1 MSRQYIMFS
10 NTTISSCP
18 QSHKERKNAD
28 YATCVEILQT
38 NSALESIINRF
49 LENVTF
55 LHVSIAH
62 ALARLCACASHSLVR
77 VCTKTDL
84 NNTARVT
91 SSEHSRLVI
100 SRWQFFFS
108 QHDRFIIGASRY
120 SSPRMH
126 KTRRQAHKMLCKVKR
141 RIARIKPNW
150 SKKVTEIQC

>member
-1 MSRQYIMFS
+1 MFS

-62 ALARLCACASHSLVR
+62 ALARLCACT
-77 VCTKTDL
+77 CTQSDQSMHQERFKSNSTRNEFHAL
-84 NNTARVT
+84 AVVNFAMTV
-91 SSEHSRLVI
+91 
-100 SRWQFFFS
+100 FFS

-141 RIARIKPNW
+141 RIARIKPN
-150 SKKVTEIQC
+150 